1 MKVFDKNYA
10 MVYDSLY
17 KDKDYEKE
25 CNFIET
31 IFTKRS
37 ENIRT
42 ILDLGCGTGGHALI
56 LAKRGYEVV
65 GIDRAKDMLKIAN
78 LKAKQENFTIK
89 FIHGDITDIDLQM
102 KFDAVISM
110 FAVMSYQTTNAA
122 LAGICSVAKKHLVP
136 GGLFIFDCWY
146 GPAVLSEKPGVC
158 IKEVKLNG
166 TEKIVRF
173 TEPILNTLTHTVE
186 TRFKIWNIRNGHL
199 ISETKESHLMRF
211 LYPLEI
217 KYFLE
222 VAGFNKIEF
231 CPFLELERQLSNKDW
246 NMTVIAKASRRRN
259 ARQKL

>member
-1 MKVFDKNYA
+1 
-10 MVYDSLY
+10 
-17 KDKDYEKE
+17 
-25 CNFIET
+25 
-31 IFTKRS
+31 
-37 ENIRT
+37 
-42 ILDLGCGTGGHALI
+42 
-56 LAKRGYEVV
+56 
-65 GIDRAKDMLKIAN
+65 
-78 LKAKQENFTIK
+78 
-89 FIHGDITDIDLQM
+89 
-102 KFDAVISM
+102 
-110 FAVMSYQTTNAA
+110 
-122 LAGICSVAKKHLVP
+122 
-136 GGLFIFDCWY
+136 
-146 GPAVLSEKPGVC
+146 SEKPGVR

-231 CPFLELERQLSNKDW
+231 CPFLELERQLSNNDW

-259 ARQKL
+259 AR